1 MPQQHPLT
9 PAIPAPRTRREALAA
24 ERAASAPTAS
34 RTRTATITAAAQPA
48 LRPLPTVAAAPATP
62 VRSLRSR
69 VLAAVPITGAA
80 AAMALFTAAAALPAQ
95 ATTGSAA
102 VVSSVAPAAAGQSF
116 TASGLALTVD
126 RDGYTITKPAPK
138 PVITKTAPASQAA
151 PTGATPASTKQSVP
165 TTTGGTI
172 VNTGIGDI
180 RWPVAGT
187 ITVSSPFGPRSA
199 PCATCSSIH
208 QGADLT
214 PGAGTPIGAVAA
226 GTVRVST
233 THPEYGQYVIID
245 HQIDGRLVST
255 LYAHMIFGSSPLRP
269 GDTVAVGQLV
279 GLVGNTGASTG
290 AHLHLQVM
298 PGGTTPIDPIPWLT
312 ANAGRTL

>member
-1 MPQQHPLT
+1 MSLLPPPSRASPRPGWLSRSTATGTRSPSRPRSPSSPRPHP
-9 PAIPAPRTRREALAA
+9 PRRPRQRGAHRPRRSRAFPRP
-24 ERAASAPTAS
+24 RAARLSTP
-34 RTRTATITAAAQPA
+34 
-48 LRPLPTVAAAPATP
+48 APAT
-62 VRSLRSR
+62 
-69 VLAAVPITGAA
+69 
-80 AAMALFTAAAALPAQ
+80 
-95 ATTGSAA
+95 SA
-102 VVSSVAPAAAGQSF
+102 
-116 TASGLALTVD
+116 GL
-126 RDGYTITKPAPK
+126 
-138 PVITKTAPASQAA
+138 
-151 PTGATPASTKQSVP
+151 
-165 TTTGGTI
+165 
-172 VNTGIGDI
+172 
-180 RWPVAGT
+180 
-187 ITVSSPFGPRSA
+187 SPEPSPSAHRSA
-199 PCATCSSIH
+199 REAPRARPARRFTRARTSP
-208 QGADLT
+208 

>member
-1 MPQQHPLT
+1 M
-9 PAIPAPRTRREALAA
+9 
-24 ERAASAPTAS
+24 
-34 RTRTATITAAAQPA
+34 
-48 LRPLPTVAAAPATP
+48 
-62 VRSLRSR
+62 
-69 VLAAVPITGAA
+69 
-80 AAMALFTAAAALPAQ
+80 
-95 ATTGSAA
+95 
-102 VVSSVAPAAAGQSF
+102 
-116 TASGLALTVD
+116 
-126 RDGYTITKPAPK
+126 
-138 PVITKTAPASQAA
+138 
-151 PTGATPASTKQSVP
+151 
-165 TTTGGTI
+165 
-172 VNTGIGDI
+172 NTGTGDI

-187 ITVSSPFGPRSA
+187 ITVSSPFGPRRA
-199 PCATCSSIH
+199 PCETCSSIH
-208 QGADLT
+208 QGVDLT
-214 PGAGTPIGAVAA
+214 PGAGTPIGAIAA

-255 LYAHMIFGSSPLRP
+255 LYAHMIFGSSPLQP

>member
-1 MPQQHPLT
+1 MPQQHPQT
-9 PAIPAPRTRREALAA
+9 PTIPAPRTRREALAA
-24 ERAASAPTAS
+24 ERAAAVPTAS
-34 RTRTATITAAAQPA
+34 RTRTTTTTAAARLA
-48 LRPLPTVAAAPATP
+48 LRPLPTVAAVPVTPA
-62 VRSLRSR
+62 RSLRSR

-95 ATTGSAA
+95 ATTSPAA
-102 VVSSVAPAAAGQSF
+102 VVPGIAPVAAGQSF
-116 TASGLALTVD
+116 TASGLALAVD
-126 RDGYTITKPAPK
+126 RDGYTITKPVPK
-138 PVITKTAPASQAA
+138 PVITRTAPVPQATSTNSTASAKQNV
-151 PTGATPASTKQSVP
+151 PA
-165 TTTGGTI
+165 TTGGTI
-172 VNTGIGDI
+172 VNTGTGDI
-180 RWPVAGT
+180 RWPVAGA
-187 ITVSSPFGPRSA
+187 IRISSPFGARSA
-199 PCATCSSIH
+199 PCTTCSSMH

-226 GTVRVST
+226 GTIRVST

-298 PGGTTPIDPIPWLT
+298 PGGATPIDPIAWLT

>member
-1 MPQQHPLT
+1 VPQQHPQT
-9 PAIPAPRTRREALAA
+9 PTSPAPLTRREALAA
-24 ERAASAPTAS
+24 ERAAATPTTS
-34 RTRTATITAAAQPA
+34 RIRRTTTPVATQPMP
-48 LRPLPTVAAAPATP
+48 RPLPTAPVAPATP
-62 VRSLRSR
+62 VHSLRSR

-95 ATTGSAA
+95 ATTGPAA
-102 VVSSVAPAAAGQSF
+102 VVPGVAPAATGQSF
-116 TASGLALTVD
+116 TASGLALAVD

-138 PVITKTAPASQAA
+138 PVITKTTPAPRTTS
-151 PTGATPASTKQSVP
+151 TGSSASTKQSVP
-165 TTTGGTI
+165 TPTGGTI
-172 VNTGIGDI
+172 VNTGTGDI
-180 RWPVAGT
+180 RWPIAGT
-187 ITVSSPFGPRSA
+187 ITISSPFGPRSA

-208 QGADLT
+208 QGVDLT
-214 PGAGTPIGAVAA
+214 PGAGTPIGAIAA

-298 PGGTTPIDPIPWLT
+298 PGGTTPINPIPWLT

>member
-1 MPQQHPLT
+1 VLT
-9 PAIPAPRTRREALAA
+9 
-24 ERAASAPTAS
+24 
-34 RTRTATITAAAQPA
+34 
-48 LRPLPTVAAAPATP
+48 V
-62 VRSLRSR
+62 
-69 VLAAVPITGAA
+69 VPITGAA

-95 ATTGSAA
+95 ATTGPA
-102 VVSSVAPAAAGQSF
+102 VVVPGVAPVAAGQSF
-116 TASGLALTVD
+116 TASGLALAAD

-138 PVITKTAPASQAA
+138 PVITRTAPA
-151 PTGATPASTKQSVP
+151 PGATTIGSIATKQSTPV
-165 TTTGGTI
+165 TTGGTI
-172 VNTGIGDI
+172 VNTGTGDI
-180 RWPVAGT
+180 RWPVAGAT
-187 ITVSSPFGPRSA
+187 TVSSPFGPRSA

-208 QGADLT
+208 QGADIT

-298 PGGTTPIDPIPWLT
+298 PGGTTPIDPIAWLT

>member
-1 MPQQHPLT
+1 M
-9 PAIPAPRTRREALAA
+9 
-24 ERAASAPTAS
+24 
-34 RTRTATITAAAQPA
+34 
-48 LRPLPTVAAAPATP
+48 TV
-62 VRSLRSR
+62 S
-69 VLAAVPITGAA
+69 
-80 AAMALFTAAAALPAQ
+80 
-95 ATTGSAA
+95 
-102 VVSSVAPAAAGQSF
+102 
-116 TASGLALTVD
+116 VD
-126 RDGYTITKPAPK
+126 RDGYTITKPVPK
-138 PVITKTAPASQAA
+138 PVITRTAPVPQATSTNSTASAKQNV
-151 PTGATPASTKQSVP
+151 PA
-165 TTTGGTI
+165 TTGGTI
-172 VNTGIGDI
+172 VNTGTGDI
-180 RWPVAGT
+180 RWPVAGA
-187 ITVSSPFGPRSA
+187 IRISSPFGARSA
-199 PCATCSSIH
+199 PCATCSSMH

-298 PGGTTPIDPIPWLT
+298 PGGATPIDPIAWLT

>member
-1 MPQQHPLT
+1 MPQQHPQT
-9 PAIPAPRTRREALAA
+9 PTSPAPLTRREAIAA
-24 ERAASAPTAS
+24 ERAAATPTTS
-34 RTRTATITAAAQPA
+34 RTRRTATAVDPRPSP
-48 LRPLPTVAAAPATP
+48 RPLPTVTVAPAVP

-69 VLAAVPITGAA
+69 VLAVVPITGAA

-95 ATTGSAA
+95 ATTGPAA
-102 VVSSVAPAAAGQSF
+102 VVPGVAPVAAGQSF
-116 TASGLALTVD
+116 TASGLTVAVD

-138 PVITKTAPASQAA
+138 PVITKT
-151 PTGATPASTKQSVP
+151 TPAPRTTSTVSAAQGVP
-165 TTTGGTI
+165 ATTGGTI
-172 VNTGIGDI
+172 VNTGTGDI
-180 RWPVAGT
+180 RWPVAGA
-187 ITVSSPFGPRSA
+187 IRISSPFGARSA
-199 PCATCSSIH
+199 PCATCSSMH
-208 QGADLT
+208 QGVDLT
-214 PGAGTPIGAVAA
+214 PGAGTPIGAIAA

-255 LYAHMIFGSSPLRP
+255 LYAHMVFGSSPLRP

-298 PGGTTPIDPIPWLT
+298 PGGTTPINPIPWLT

>member
-1 MPQQHPLT
+1 M
-9 PAIPAPRTRREALAA
+9 
-24 ERAASAPTAS
+24 
-34 RTRTATITAAAQPA
+34 
-48 LRPLPTVAAAPATP
+48 
-62 VRSLRSR
+62 
-69 VLAAVPITGAA
+69 
-80 AAMALFTAAAALPAQ
+80 
-95 ATTGSAA
+95 
-102 VVSSVAPAAAGQSF
+102 
-116 TASGLALTVD
+116 
-126 RDGYTITKPAPK
+126 
-138 PVITKTAPASQAA
+138 
-151 PTGATPASTKQSVP
+151 
-165 TTTGGTI
+165 
-172 VNTGIGDI
+172 NTGTGDI
-180 RWPVAGT
+180 RWPIAGT

-279 GLVGNTGASTG
+279 GLVGNSGASTG

-298 PGGTTPIDPIPWLT
+298 PGGATPIDPIPWLT